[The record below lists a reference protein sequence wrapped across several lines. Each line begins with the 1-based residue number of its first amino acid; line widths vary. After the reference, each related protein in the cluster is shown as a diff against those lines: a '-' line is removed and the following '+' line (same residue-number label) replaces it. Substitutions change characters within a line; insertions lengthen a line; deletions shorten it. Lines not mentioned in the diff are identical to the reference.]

1 MVKWSREWEKPSG
14 GSAIF
19 NEVVREIT
27 ETVVFEQRWKEHSS
41 ERGDER
47 CGGPCGGPSV
57 AGRRPSPAWL
67 QVRTPGS
74 IETG

>member
-27 ETVVFEQRWKEHSS
+27 EKVVFEQRWKEHSS

-47 CGGPCGGPSV
+47 CGGPCGGPASGGQV
-57 AGRRPSPAWL
+57 AFSSLAAGENPR
-67 QVRTPGS
+67 
-74 IETG
+74 EH